1 MQGLP
6 ALFARIVGGIEIFN
20 AERADR
26 RHLRDV
32 LAGSRPVEMGSVAG
46 QHDHASRRKSL
57 HLVAVEMIAEADVEH
72 ARHDRVDPV
81 LRMPVRHQFCAA
93 GRLHPDDVRAGL
105 GGMADDDG
113 KTHGRRKGRKGLPVD
128 VFGQD
133 RSENRLACLMAHISL
148 PFRHL

>member
-46 QHDHASRRKSL
+46 QHDQTR
-57 HLVAVEMIAEADVEH
+57 
-72 ARHDRVDPV
+72 P
-81 LRMPVRHQFCAA
+81 
-93 GRLHPDDVRAGL
+93 
-105 GGMADDDG
+105 
-113 KTHGRRKGRKGLPVD
+113 T
-128 VFGQD
+128 
-133 RSENRLACLMAHISL
+133 
-148 PFRHL
+148 